1 MLIRVVLSFFFA
13 LKPTL
18 FMSFHGGDRKIFGTY
33 WKIRIIAVA
42 RCAGFVIENNGNS
55 VGRLDDK
62 QEKDSA
68 R

>member
-1 MLIRVVLSFFFA
+1 
-13 LKPTL
+13 
-18 FMSFHGGDRKIFGTY
+18 MSFHGGDRKIFGTY